1 MSTANFNQM
10 NESQIAGMMGISVE
24 EYRERN
30 KTPKLSAD
38 AQAIVEANEANRKRN
53 EENKNNLSTKGQAS
67 AKSQRR
73 GGILR
78 YPLEALTGTT
88 DYLQINIVE
97 YKRQPNQLTRPT
109 GFGANTLK
117 GAVGGTSSGSLAR
130 RSVINDG
137 SILLQVPSNVQDGNA
152 VNFGDS
158 SMNTLIGAAA
168 GVIGNTMQVGGERLR
183 QTIEGEQTLSSGLGA
198 FGADVQKDLKERFN
212 DSTGLGQAAQNFMNA
227 QHTSSALGIFG
238 GNVSAQQLLATQQGQ
253 IFNPNLELLFN
264 GPSLRSFS
272 FSFKMTPRSAQEAR
286 QCKLIIR
293 SFKQNMAPKT
303 GGDTIGGSA
312 IFMKTPNLFELRYRK
327 GNSDHPFL
335 NKFKQ
340 CFLTNVAVNYT
351 GEGVYATYDDATPI
365 SMQLDLQ
372 FKEIEPIY
380 FDDYD
385 QSPQG
390 VGF

>member
-1 MSTANFNQM
+1 MVNFPANYAEQ
-10 NESQIAGMMGISVE
+10 EKYYASE
-24 EYRERN
+24 EYQTGAKN
-30 KTPKLSAD
+30 
-38 AQAIVEANEANRKRN
+38 AIANNQPLPTF
-53 EENKNNLSTKGQAS
+53 ENPNPVSDSKVT
-67 AKSQRR
+67 SQPPRTSKKR

-78 YPLEALTGTT
+78 YPMEALTGTT
-88 DYLQINIVE
+88 DYLQIDIKE
-97 YKRQPNQLTRPT
+97 YIRNADNAKLIGAK
-109 GFGANTLK
+109 GFGRNTLNNR
-117 GAVGGTSSGSLAR
+117 VGQTRSGSLATK
-130 RSVINDG
+130 SVLNTGTI
-137 SILLQVPSNVQDGNA
+137 ILQIPSDIKDGNTA
-152 VNFGDS
+152 NYGES
-158 SMNTLIGAAA
+158 KMNTLTGAAA
-168 GVIGNTMQVGGERLR
+168 GAMMGVMKSGATSVSMALGNMSTEEGLKKIRNDIGGNLTAGDTDALIDAASM
-183 QTIEGEQTLSSGLGA
+183 GLTVKA
-198 FGADVQKDLKERFN
+198 
-212 DSTGLGQAAQNFMNA
+212 
-227 QHTSSALGIFG
+227 TSSAMGIFG
-238 GNVSAQQLLATQQGQ
+238 ANVSPEQLLARSSGQ

-380 FDDYD
+380 FDDYE

>member
-1 MSTANFNQM
+1 MVNFPPGYAEQ
-10 NESQIAGMMGISVE
+10 EKYYASE
-24 EYRERN
+24 EYQTGAKNAIANNQPLPTYDNPNPVSNSEVTSQPPR
-30 KTPKLSAD
+30 TPPQSK
-38 AQAIVEANEANRKRN
+38 K
-53 EENKNNLSTKGQAS
+53 
-67 AKSQRR
+67 R

-88 DYLQINIVE
+88 DYLQIDIKE
-97 YKRQPNQLTRPT
+97 YFRNSDNAKLIGAK
-109 GFGANTLK
+109 GFGRNTLNNR
-117 GAVGGTSSGSLAR
+117 VGQTRSGSLATK
-130 RSVINDG
+130 SVMNTGTI
-137 SILLQVPSNVQDGNA
+137 ILQIPSDIKDGNTA
-152 VNFGDS
+152 NYGES
-158 SMNTLIGAAA
+158 KMNTLTGAAA
-168 GVIGNTMQVGGERLR
+168 GAMMGVMKSGATSVQMALGNLSTEEGLEKIKGDIGGNLTAGDTDALIDAAKM
-183 QTIEGEQTLSSGLGA
+183 GLTVKA
-198 FGADVQKDLKERFN
+198 
-212 DSTGLGQAAQNFMNA
+212 
-227 QHTSSALGIFG
+227 TSSAMGIFG
-238 GNVSAQQLLATQQGQ
+238 ANVSPEQLLARSSGQ

>member
-1 MSTANFNQM
+1 MSTVY
-10 NESQIAGMMGISVE
+10 SKDGSTYTTGGITYDTSTGRPV
-24 EYRERN
+24 
-30 KTPKLSAD
+30 TSKLSPEIKASIDAANQNAAD
-38 AQAIVEANEANRKRN
+38 SKINT
-53 EENKNNLSTKGQAS
+53 STKADEV
-67 AKSQRR
+67 APNMKKR

-88 DYLQINIVE
+88 DYLQIDIKE
-97 YKRQPNQLTRPT
+97 YIRNADNAKLIGAK
-109 GFGANTLK
+109 GFGRNSLNNR
-117 GAVGGTSSGSLAR
+117 VGQTRSGSLATK
-130 RSVINDG
+130 SVKNTGTI
-137 SILLQVPSNVQDGNA
+137 ILQIPSDIKDGNTA
-152 VNFGDS
+152 NYGES
-158 SMNTLIGAAA
+158 KMNTLTGAAA
-168 GVIGNTMQVGGERLR
+168 GAMMGVMKSGATSVQMALGNLSTEEGLEKIKGDIGGNLTAGDTDALIDAAKM
-183 QTIEGEQTLSSGLGA
+183 GLTVKA
-198 FGADVQKDLKERFN
+198 
-212 DSTGLGQAAQNFMNA
+212 
-227 QHTSSALGIFG
+227 TSSAMGIFG
-238 GNVSAQQLLATQQGQ
+238 ANVSPEQLLARSSGQ

>member
-1 MSTANFNQM
+1 MVNFPPNYKEQELYYASDEYQNNAKAAITNNQPLPTFE
-10 NESQIAGMMGISVE
+10 NPNPVSNSEVTSQPP
-24 EYRERN
+24 R
-30 KTPKLSAD
+30 TPPQSK
-38 AQAIVEANEANRKRN
+38 K
-53 EENKNNLSTKGQAS
+53 
-67 AKSQRR
+67 R

-88 DYLQINIVE
+88 DYLQIDIKE
-97 YKRQPNQLTRPT
+97 YFRNSDNAKLIGAK
-109 GFGANTLK
+109 GFGRNTLNNR
-117 GAVGGTSSGSLAR
+117 VGQTRSGSLATK
-130 RSVINDG
+130 SVMNTGTI
-137 SILLQVPSNVQDGNA
+137 ILQIPSDIKDGNTA
-152 VNFGDS
+152 NYGES
-158 SMNTLIGAAA
+158 KMNTLTGAAA
-168 GVIGNTMQVGGERLR
+168 GAMMGVMKSGATSVQMALGNLSTEEGLEKIKGDIGGNLTAGDTDALIDAAKM
-183 QTIEGEQTLSSGLGA
+183 GLTVKA
-198 FGADVQKDLKERFN
+198 
-212 DSTGLGQAAQNFMNA
+212 
-227 QHTSSALGIFG
+227 TSSAMGIFG
-238 GNVSAQQLLATQQGQ
+238 ANVSPEQLLARSSGQ

-312 IFMKTPNLFELRYRK
+312 VFMKTPNLFELRYRK

-340 CFLTNVAVNYT
+340 CFLTNVSVNYT

-380 FDDYD
+380 FDDYEK
-385 QSPQG
+385 SPQG

>member
-1 MSTANFNQM
+1 MSTVY
-10 NESQIAGMMGISVE
+10 SKDGSTYTTGGITYDTSTGRPV
-24 EYRERN
+24 
-30 KTPKLSAD
+30 TSKLSPEIKASIDAANQNAAD
-38 AQAIVEANEANRKRN
+38 SKINT
-53 EENKNNLSTKGQAS
+53 STKADEV
-67 AKSQRR
+67 APNMKKR

-88 DYLQINIVE
+88 DYLQIDIKE
-97 YKRQPNQLTRPT
+97 YIRNADNAKLIGAK
-109 GFGANTLK
+109 GFGRNSLNNR
-117 GAVGGTSSGSLAR
+117 VGQTRSGSLATK
-130 RSVINDG
+130 SVKNTGTI
-137 SILLQVPSNVQDGNA
+137 ILQIPSDIKDGNTA
-152 VNFGDS
+152 NYGES
-158 SMNTLIGAAA
+158 KMNTLTGAAA
-168 GVIGNTMQVGGERLR
+168 GAMMGVMK
-183 QTIEGEQTLSSGLGA
+183 SGA
-198 FGADVQKDLKERFN
+198 TSVQMA
-212 DSTGLGQAAQNFMNA
+212 LGQMSTEEGLEKIKGDIGGNLTAGDTDALIDAAKMGLNVKA
-227 QHTSSALGIFG
+227 TSSAMGIFG
-238 GNVSAQQLLATQQGQ
+238 ANVSPEQLLARSSGQ

-272 FSFKMTPRSAQEAR
+272 FSFKMTPRSVQEAR

-340 CFLTNVAVNYT
+340 CFLTNVSVNYT

-385 QSPQG
+385 KSPQG

>member
-1 MSTANFNQM
+1 MPNFPPGYAEQ
-10 NESQIAGMMGISVE
+10 EKYYASE
-24 EYRERN
+24 EYQTGAKNAIANNQPLPTYDNPNPVSNSEVTSQPPR
-30 KTPKLSAD
+30 TPPQSK
-38 AQAIVEANEANRKRN
+38 K
-53 EENKNNLSTKGQAS
+53 
-67 AKSQRR
+67 R

-88 DYLQINIVE
+88 DYLQIDIKE
-97 YKRQPNQLTRPT
+97 YFRNSDNAKLIGAK
-109 GFGANTLK
+109 GFGRNTLNNR
-117 GAVGGTSSGSLAR
+117 VGQTRSGSLATK
-130 RSVINDG
+130 SVMNTGTI
-137 SILLQVPSNVQDGNA
+137 ILQIPSDIKDGNTA
-152 VNFGDS
+152 NYGES
-158 SMNTLIGAAA
+158 KMNTLTGAAA
-168 GVIGNTMQVGGERLR
+168 GAMMGVMKSGATSVQMALGNLSTEEGLEKIKGDIGGNLTAGDTDALIDAAKM
-183 QTIEGEQTLSSGLGA
+183 GLTVKA
-198 FGADVQKDLKERFN
+198 
-212 DSTGLGQAAQNFMNA
+212 
-227 QHTSSALGIFG
+227 TSSAMGIFG
-238 GNVSAQQLLATQQGQ
+238 ANVSPEQLLARSSGQ

-312 IFMKTPNLFELRYRK
+312 VFMKTPNLFELRYRK

-340 CFLTNVAVNYT
+340 CFLTNVSVNYT

-380 FDDYD
+380 FDDYEK
-385 QSPQG
+385 SSQG

>member
-1 MSTANFNQM
+1 MVNFPPGYAEQ
-10 NESQIAGMMGISVE
+10 EKYYASE
-24 EYRERN
+24 EYQTGAKN
-30 KTPKLSAD
+30 
-38 AQAIVEANEANRKRN
+38 AIANNQPLPTYDNPNPVSNSEV
-53 EENKNNLSTKGQAS
+53 S
-67 AKSQRR
+67 SQPPRSSKKR

-88 DYLQINIVE
+88 DYLQIDIKE
-97 YKRQPNQLTRPT
+97 YIRNADNAKLIGAK
-109 GFGANTLK
+109 GFGRNTLNNR
-117 GAVGGTSSGSLAR
+117 VGQTRSGSLATK
-130 RSVINDG
+130 SVMNTGTI
-137 SILLQVPSNVQDGNA
+137 ILQIPSDIKDGNTA
-152 VNFGDS
+152 NYGES
-158 SMNTLIGAAA
+158 KMNTLTGAAA
-168 GVIGNTMQVGGERLR
+168 GAMMGVMKSGATSVSMALGNMSTEEGLKKIRSDIGGNLTAGDTDALIDAASM
-183 QTIEGEQTLSSGLGA
+183 GLTVKA
-198 FGADVQKDLKERFN
+198 
-212 DSTGLGQAAQNFMNA
+212 
-227 QHTSSALGIFG
+227 TSSAMGIFG
-238 GNVSAQQLLATQQGQ
+238 ANVSPEQLLARSSGQ

-380 FDDYD
+380 FDDYEK
-385 QSPQG
+385 SSQG

>member
-1 MSTANFNQM
+1 MPNFPPNYAEQ
-10 NESQIAGMMGISVE
+10 EKYYASE
-24 EYRERN
+24 EYQTGAKN
-30 KTPKLSAD
+30 
-38 AQAIVEANEANRKRN
+38 AIANNQPLPTYDNPNPVSNSEV
-53 EENKNNLSTKGQAS
+53 S
-67 AKSQRR
+67 SQPPRSSKKR

-88 DYLQINIVE
+88 DYLQIDIKE
-97 YKRQPNQLTRPT
+97 YIRNADNAKLIGAK
-109 GFGANTLK
+109 GFGRNTLNNR
-117 GAVGGTSSGSLAR
+117 VGQTRSGSLATK
-130 RSVINDG
+130 SVMNTGTI
-137 SILLQVPSNVQDGNA
+137 ILQIPSDIKDGNTA
-152 VNFGDS
+152 NYGES
-158 SMNTLIGAAA
+158 KMNTLTGAAA
-168 GVIGNTMQVGGERLR
+168 GAMMGVMKSGATSVQMALGNLSTEEGLEKIKGDIGGNLTAGDTDALIDAAKM
-183 QTIEGEQTLSSGLGA
+183 GLTVKA
-198 FGADVQKDLKERFN
+198 
-212 DSTGLGQAAQNFMNA
+212 
-227 QHTSSALGIFG
+227 TSSAMGIFG
-238 GNVSAQQLLATQQGQ
+238 ANVSPEQLLARSSGQ

>member
-1 MSTANFNQM
+1 MPNFPPNYKEQELYYASDEYQNNAKAAIANNQPLPTYD
-10 NESQIAGMMGISVE
+10 NPNPVSNSEVTSQPPRSS
-24 EYRERN
+24 
-30 KTPKLSAD
+30 KK
-38 AQAIVEANEANRKRN
+38 
-53 EENKNNLSTKGQAS
+53 
-67 AKSQRR
+67 R

-88 DYLQINIVE
+88 DYLQIDIKE
-97 YKRQPNQLTRPT
+97 YIRNADNAKLIGAK
-109 GFGANTLK
+109 GFGRNTLNNR
-117 GAVGGTSSGSLAR
+117 VGQTRSGSLATK
-130 RSVINDG
+130 SVMNTGTI
-137 SILLQVPSNVQDGNA
+137 ILQIPSDIKDGNTA
-152 VNFGDS
+152 NYGES
-158 SMNTLIGAAA
+158 KMNTLTGAAA
-168 GVIGNTMQVGGERLR
+168 GAMMGVMKSGATSVSMALGNMSTEEGLKKIRNDIGGNLTAGDTDALIDAASM
-183 QTIEGEQTLSSGLGA
+183 GLTVKA
-198 FGADVQKDLKERFN
+198 
-212 DSTGLGQAAQNFMNA
+212 
-227 QHTSSALGIFG
+227 TSSAMGVFG
-238 GNVSAQQLLATQQGQ
+238 ANVSPEQLLARSSGQ

>member
-1 MSTANFNQM
+1 
-10 NESQIAGMMGISVE
+10 
-24 EYRERN
+24 
-30 KTPKLSAD
+30 
-38 AQAIVEANEANRKRN
+38 
-53 EENKNNLSTKGQAS
+53 
-67 AKSQRR
+67 
-73 GGILR
+73 
-78 YPLEALTGTT
+78 
-88 DYLQINIVE
+88 
-97 YKRQPNQLTRPT
+97 
-109 GFGANTLK
+109 
-117 GAVGGTSSGSLAR
+117 
-130 RSVINDG
+130 
-137 SILLQVPSNVQDGNA
+137 
-152 VNFGDS
+152 
-158 SMNTLIGAAA
+158 
-168 GVIGNTMQVGGERLR
+168 
-183 QTIEGEQTLSSGLGA
+183 
-198 FGADVQKDLKERFN
+198 
-212 DSTGLGQAAQNFMNA
+212 
-227 QHTSSALGIFG
+227 
-238 GNVSAQQLLATQQGQ
+238 
-253 IFNPNLELLFN
+253 
-264 GPSLRSFS
+264 
-272 FSFKMTPRSAQEAR
+272 MTPRSAQEAR

>member
-1 MSTANFNQM
+1 MTRVITGYKTNRRGRRIPIYGKPETSASVEINPDTQASIDAAEQ
-10 NESQIAGMMGISVE
+10 NESNSQINTAT
-24 EYRERN
+24 
-30 KTPKLSAD
+30 K
-38 AQAIVEANEANRKRN
+38 ANTAP
-53 EENKNNLSTKGQAS
+53 AS
-67 AKSQRR
+67 KKR

-78 YPLEALTGTT
+78 YPMEALTGTT
-88 DYLQINIVE
+88 DYLQIDIKE
-97 YKRQPNQLTRPT
+97 YIRQPGNTKLIGAK
-109 GFGANTLK
+109 GFGRNTLNN
-117 GAVGGTSSGSLAR
+117 AVGATRSGSLATK
-130 RSVINDG
+130 SVLNTGTI
-137 SILLQVPSNVQDGNA
+137 ILQIPSDIKDGNSA
-152 VNFGDS
+152 NYGES
-158 SMNTLIGAAA
+158 KMNTLTGAAA
-168 GVIGNTMQVGGERLR
+168 GAMAGVMKAGATSVQMTMGQMTTEEGLESLKKDIGGNLSAGETDALIEAGKMGLTAKAVSATMGV
-183 QTIEGEQTLSSGLGA
+183 
-198 FGADVQKDLKERFN
+198 FGA
-212 DSTGLGQAAQNFMNA
+212 
-227 QHTSSALGIFG
+227 
-238 GNVSAQQLLATQQGQ
+238 NVSPEQLLARTSGQ

-303 GGDTIGGSA
+303 GGDTVGGSA

-351 GEGVYATYDDATPI
+351 SEGVYATYDDATPI
-365 SMQLDLQ
+365 SMQLDLT

-385 QSPQG
+385 KSPTG

>member
-1 MSTANFNQM
+1 MPNFPPNYAEQ
-10 NESQIAGMMGISVE
+10 EKYYASE
-24 EYRERN
+24 EYQTGAKNAIANNQPLPTYDNPNPVSNSEVTSQPPR
-30 KTPKLSAD
+30 TPPQSK
-38 AQAIVEANEANRKRN
+38 K
-53 EENKNNLSTKGQAS
+53 
-67 AKSQRR
+67 R

-88 DYLQINIVE
+88 DYLQIDIKE
-97 YKRQPNQLTRPT
+97 YFRNSDNAKLIGAK
-109 GFGANTLK
+109 GFGRNTLNNR
-117 GAVGGTSSGSLAR
+117 VGQTRSGSLATK
-130 RSVINDG
+130 SVMNTGTI
-137 SILLQVPSNVQDGNA
+137 ILQIPSDIKDGNTA
-152 VNFGDS
+152 NYGES
-158 SMNTLIGAAA
+158 KMNTLTGAAA
-168 GVIGNTMQVGGERLR
+168 GAMMGVMKSGATSVQMALGNLSTEEGLEKIKGDIGGNLTAGDTDALIDAAKM
-183 QTIEGEQTLSSGLGA
+183 GLTVKA
-198 FGADVQKDLKERFN
+198 
-212 DSTGLGQAAQNFMNA
+212 
-227 QHTSSALGIFG
+227 TSSAMGIFG
-238 GNVSAQQLLATQQGQ
+238 ANVSPEQLLARSSGQ

-312 IFMKTPNLFELRYRK
+312 VFMKTPNLFELRYRK

-340 CFLTNVAVNYT
+340 CFLTNVSVNYT

-380 FDDYD
+380 FDDYEK
-385 QSPQG
+385 SSQG

>member
-1 MSTANFNQM
+1 MPNFPADYAEQ
-10 NESQIAGMMGISVE
+10 EKFYASE
-24 EYRERN
+24 EYQTGAKN
-30 KTPKLSAD
+30 
-38 AQAIVEANEANRKRN
+38 AIANNQPLPTY
-53 EENKNNLSTKGQAS
+53 ENPNPVSNSEVT
-67 AKSQRR
+67 SQPPRSSKKR

-88 DYLQINIVE
+88 DYLQIDIKE
-97 YKRQPNQLTRPT
+97 YIRNADNAKLIGAK
-109 GFGANTLK
+109 GFGRNTLNNR
-117 GAVGGTSSGSLAR
+117 VGQTRSGSLATK
-130 RSVINDG
+130 SVMNTGTI
-137 SILLQVPSNVQDGNA
+137 ILQIPSDIKDGNTA
-152 VNFGDS
+152 NYGES
-158 SMNTLIGAAA
+158 KMNTLTGAAA
-168 GVIGNTMQVGGERLR
+168 GAMMGVMKSGATSVQMALGNLSTEEGLEKIKGDIGGNLTAGDTDALIDAAKM
-183 QTIEGEQTLSSGLGA
+183 GLTVKA
-198 FGADVQKDLKERFN
+198 
-212 DSTGLGQAAQNFMNA
+212 
-227 QHTSSALGIFG
+227 TSSAMGIFG
-238 GNVSAQQLLATQQGQ
+238 ANVSPEQLLARSSGQ

>member
-1 MSTANFNQM
+1 MVNFPPNYAEQ
-10 NESQIAGMMGISVE
+10 EKYYASE
-24 EYRERN
+24 EYQTGAKN
-30 KTPKLSAD
+30 
-38 AQAIVEANEANRKRN
+38 AIANNQPLPTYDNPNPVSNSEV
-53 EENKNNLSTKGQAS
+53 T
-67 AKSQRR
+67 SQPPRSSKKR

-88 DYLQINIVE
+88 DYLQIDIKE
-97 YKRQPNQLTRPT
+97 YIRNADNAKLIGAK
-109 GFGANTLK
+109 GFGRNTLNNR
-117 GAVGGTSSGSLAR
+117 VGQTRSGSLATK
-130 RSVINDG
+130 SVMNTGTI
-137 SILLQVPSNVQDGNA
+137 ILQIPSDIKDGNTA
-152 VNFGDS
+152 NYGES
-158 SMNTLIGAAA
+158 KMNTLTGAAA
-168 GVIGNTMQVGGERLR
+168 GAMMGVMKSGATSVSMALGNMSTEEGLKKIRSDIGGNLTAGDTDALIDAASM
-183 QTIEGEQTLSSGLGA
+183 GLTVKA
-198 FGADVQKDLKERFN
+198 
-212 DSTGLGQAAQNFMNA
+212 
-227 QHTSSALGIFG
+227 TSSAMGIFG
-238 GNVSAQQLLATQQGQ
+238 ANVSPEQLLARSSGQ

>member
-1 MSTANFNQM
+1 MPNFPPNYAEQ
-10 NESQIAGMMGISVE
+10 EKYYASE
-24 EYRERN
+24 EYQTGAKN
-30 KTPKLSAD
+30 
-38 AQAIVEANEANRKRN
+38 AIANNQPLPTYDNPNPVSNSEV
-53 EENKNNLSTKGQAS
+53 T
-67 AKSQRR
+67 SQPPRSSKKR

-88 DYLQINIVE
+88 DYLQIDIKE
-97 YKRQPNQLTRPT
+97 YIRNADNAKLIGAK
-109 GFGANTLK
+109 GFGRNTLNNR
-117 GAVGGTSSGSLAR
+117 VGQTRSGSLATK
-130 RSVINDG
+130 SVMNTGTI
-137 SILLQVPSNVQDGNA
+137 ILQIPSDIKDGNTA
-152 VNFGDS
+152 NYGES
-158 SMNTLIGAAA
+158 KMNTLTGAAA
-168 GVIGNTMQVGGERLR
+168 GAMMGVMK
-183 QTIEGEQTLSSGLGA
+183 SGA
-198 FGADVQKDLKERFN
+198 TSVQMA
-212 DSTGLGQAAQNFMNA
+212 LGQMSTEEGLEKIKGDIGGNLSAGDTDALIDAAKMGLNVKA
-227 QHTSSALGIFG
+227 TSSAMGIFG
-238 GNVSAQQLLATQQGQ
+238 ANVSPEQLLARSSGQ

-303 GGDTIGGSA
+303 GGDTIGGTA

-340 CFLTNVAVNYT
+340 CFLTNVSVNYT

-385 QSPQG
+385 KSPQG

>member
-1 MSTANFNQM
+1 MVNFPPGYAEQ
-10 NESQIAGMMGISVE
+10 EKYYASE
-24 EYRERN
+24 EYQTGAKN
-30 KTPKLSAD
+30 
-38 AQAIVEANEANRKRN
+38 AIANNQPLPTYDNPNPVSNSEV
-53 EENKNNLSTKGQAS
+53 T
-67 AKSQRR
+67 SQPPRSSKKR

-88 DYLQINIVE
+88 DYLQIDIKE
-97 YKRQPNQLTRPT
+97 YIRNADNAKLIGAK
-109 GFGANTLK
+109 GFGRNTLNNR
-117 GAVGGTSSGSLAR
+117 VGQTRSGSLATK
-130 RSVINDG
+130 SVMNTGTI
-137 SILLQVPSNVQDGNA
+137 ILQIPSDIKDGNTA
-152 VNFGDS
+152 NYGES
-158 SMNTLIGAAA
+158 KMNTLTGAAA
-168 GVIGNTMQVGGERLR
+168 GAMMGVMKSGATSVSMALGNMSTEEGLKKIRSDIGGNLTAGDTDALIDAAKM
-183 QTIEGEQTLSSGLGA
+183 GLTVKA
-198 FGADVQKDLKERFN
+198 
-212 DSTGLGQAAQNFMNA
+212 
-227 QHTSSALGIFG
+227 TSSAMGIFG
-238 GNVSAQQLLATQQGQ
+238 ANVSPEQLLARSSGQ

>member
-1 MSTANFNQM
+1 MPNFPPNYAEQ
-10 NESQIAGMMGISVE
+10 EKYYASE
-24 EYRERN
+24 EYQTGAKN
-30 KTPKLSAD
+30 
-38 AQAIVEANEANRKRN
+38 AIANNQPLPTYDNPNPVSNSEV
-53 EENKNNLSTKGQAS
+53 S
-67 AKSQRR
+67 SQPPRSSKKR

-88 DYLQINIVE
+88 DYLQIDIKE
-97 YKRQPNQLTRPT
+97 YIRNADNAKLIGAK
-109 GFGANTLK
+109 GFGRNTLNNR
-117 GAVGGTSSGSLAR
+117 VGQTRSGSLATK
-130 RSVINDG
+130 SVMNTGTI
-137 SILLQVPSNVQDGNA
+137 ILQIPSDIKDGNTA
-152 VNFGDS
+152 NYGES
-158 SMNTLIGAAA
+158 KMNTLTGAAA
-168 GVIGNTMQVGGERLR
+168 GAMMGVMKSGATSVSMALGNMSTEEGLKKIRSDIGGNLTAGDTDALIDAASM
-183 QTIEGEQTLSSGLGA
+183 GLTVKA
-198 FGADVQKDLKERFN
+198 
-212 DSTGLGQAAQNFMNA
+212 
-227 QHTSSALGIFG
+227 TSSAIGIFG
-238 GNVSAQQLLATQQGQ
+238 ANVSPEQLLARSSGQ

>member
-1 MSTANFNQM
+1 MPNFPPNYAEQ
-10 NESQIAGMMGISVE
+10 EKYYASE
-24 EYRERN
+24 EYQTGAKNAIANNQPLPTYDNPNPVSNSEVTSQPPR
-30 KTPKLSAD
+30 TPPQSK
-38 AQAIVEANEANRKRN
+38 K
-53 EENKNNLSTKGQAS
+53 
-67 AKSQRR
+67 R

-88 DYLQINIVE
+88 DYLQIDIKE
-97 YKRQPNQLTRPT
+97 YFRNSDNAKLIGAK
-109 GFGANTLK
+109 GFGRNTLNNR
-117 GAVGGTSSGSLAR
+117 VGQTRSGSLATK
-130 RSVINDG
+130 SVMNTGTI
-137 SILLQVPSNVQDGNA
+137 ILQIPSDIKDGNTA
-152 VNFGDS
+152 NYGES
-158 SMNTLIGAAA
+158 KMNTLTGAAA
-168 GVIGNTMQVGGERLR
+168 GAMMGVMKSGATSVQMALGNLSTEEGLEKIKGDIGGNLTAGDTDALIDAAKM
-183 QTIEGEQTLSSGLGA
+183 GLTVKA
-198 FGADVQKDLKERFN
+198 
-212 DSTGLGQAAQNFMNA
+212 
-227 QHTSSALGIFG
+227 TSSAMGIFG
-238 GNVSAQQLLATQQGQ
+238 ANVSPEQLLARSSGQ

>member
-1 MSTANFNQM
+1 MPNFPPNYKEQELYYASDEYQNNAKAAIANNQPLPTYD
-10 NESQIAGMMGISVE
+10 NPNPVSNSEVTSQPPRSS
-24 EYRERN
+24 
-30 KTPKLSAD
+30 KK
-38 AQAIVEANEANRKRN
+38 
-53 EENKNNLSTKGQAS
+53 
-67 AKSQRR
+67 R

-88 DYLQINIVE
+88 DYLQIDIKE
-97 YKRQPNQLTRPT
+97 YIRNADNAKLIGAK
-109 GFGANTLK
+109 GFGRNTLNNR
-117 GAVGGTSSGSLAR
+117 VGQTRSGSLATK
-130 RSVINDG
+130 SVMNTGTI
-137 SILLQVPSNVQDGNA
+137 ILQIPSDIKDGNTA
-152 VNFGDS
+152 NYGES
-158 SMNTLIGAAA
+158 KMNTLTGAAA
-168 GVIGNTMQVGGERLR
+168 GAMMGVMK
-183 QTIEGEQTLSSGLGA
+183 SGA
-198 FGADVQKDLKERFN
+198 TSVQMA
-212 DSTGLGQAAQNFMNA
+212 LGQMSTEEGLEKIKGDIGGNLSAGDTDALIDAAKMGLNVKA
-227 QHTSSALGIFG
+227 TSSAMGIFG
-238 GNVSAQQLLATQQGQ
+238 ANVSPEQLLARSSGQ

>member
-1 MSTANFNQM
+1 MNTGTIILQIPSDIKDGNTANYG
-10 NESQIAGMMGISVE
+10 ES
-24 EYRERN
+24 
-30 KTPKLSAD
+30 K
-38 AQAIVEANEANRKRN
+38 
-53 EENKNNLSTKGQAS
+53 
-67 AKSQRR
+67 
-73 GGILR
+73 
-78 YPLEALTGTT
+78 
-88 DYLQINIVE
+88 
-97 YKRQPNQLTRPT
+97 
-109 GFGANTLK
+109 
-117 GAVGGTSSGSLAR
+117 
-130 RSVINDG
+130 
-137 SILLQVPSNVQDGNA
+137 
-152 VNFGDS
+152 
-158 SMNTLIGAAA
+158 MNTLTGAAA
-168 GVIGNTMQVGGERLR
+168 GAMMGVMKSGATSVSMALGNMSTEEGLKKIRNDIGGNLTAGDTDALIDAASM
-183 QTIEGEQTLSSGLGA
+183 GLTVKA
-198 FGADVQKDLKERFN
+198 
-212 DSTGLGQAAQNFMNA
+212 
-227 QHTSSALGIFG
+227 TSSAMGVFG
-238 GNVSAQQLLATQQGQ
+238 ANVSPEQLLARSSGQ

>member
-1 MSTANFNQM
+1 MSTVY
-10 NESQIAGMMGISVE
+10 SKDGSTYTTGGITYDTSTGRPV
-24 EYRERN
+24 
-30 KTPKLSAD
+30 TSKLSPEIKASIDAANQNAAD
-38 AQAIVEANEANRKRN
+38 SKINT
-53 EENKNNLSTKGQAS
+53 STKADEV
-67 AKSQRR
+67 APNMKKR

-88 DYLQINIVE
+88 DYLQIDIKE
-97 YKRQPNQLTRPT
+97 YIRNADNAKLIGAK
-109 GFGANTLK
+109 GFGRNSLNNR
-117 GAVGGTSSGSLAR
+117 VGQTRSGSLATK
-130 RSVINDG
+130 SVKNTGTI
-137 SILLQVPSNVQDGNA
+137 ILQIPSDIKDGNTA
-152 VNFGDS
+152 NYGES
-158 SMNTLIGAAA
+158 KMNTLTGAAA
-168 GVIGNTMQVGGERLR
+168 GAMMGVMKSGATSVQMALGNLSTEEGLEKIKGDIGGNLTAGDTDALIDAAKM
-183 QTIEGEQTLSSGLGA
+183 GLTVKA
-198 FGADVQKDLKERFN
+198 
-212 DSTGLGQAAQNFMNA
+212 
-227 QHTSSALGIFG
+227 TSSAMGIFG
-238 GNVSAQQLLATQQGQ
+238 ANVSPEQLLARSSGQ

-272 FSFKMTPRSAQEAR
+272 FSFKMTPRSVQEAR

-385 QSPQG
+385 KSPQG

>member
-1 MSTANFNQM
+1 MHNFPHNYAEQ
-10 NESQIAGMMGISVE
+10 EKYYASE
-24 EYRERN
+24 EYQTGAKNAIANNQPLPTYDNPNPVSNSEV
-30 KTPKLSAD
+30 TPQPA
-38 AQAIVEANEANRKRN
+38 RKPS
-53 EENKNNLSTKGQAS
+53 KK
-67 AKSQRR
+67 R

-88 DYLQINIVE
+88 DYLQIDIKE
-97 YKRQPNQLTRPT
+97 YIRNADNAKLIGAK
-109 GFGANTLK
+109 GFGRNTLNNR
-117 GAVGGTSSGSLAR
+117 VGQTRSGSLATK
-130 RSVINDG
+130 SVMNTGTI
-137 SILLQVPSNVQDGNA
+137 ILQIPSDIKDGNTA
-152 VNFGDS
+152 NYGES
-158 SMNTLIGAAA
+158 KMNTLTGAAA
-168 GVIGNTMQVGGERLR
+168 GAMMGVMKSGATSVSMALGNMSTEEGLKKIRSDIGGNLTAGDTDALIDAASM
-183 QTIEGEQTLSSGLGA
+183 GLTVKA
-198 FGADVQKDLKERFN
+198 
-212 DSTGLGQAAQNFMNA
+212 
-227 QHTSSALGIFG
+227 TSSAMGIFG
-238 GNVSAQQLLATQQGQ
+238 ANVSPEQLLARSSGQ

>member
-1 MSTANFNQM
+1 MARVITGYRTNRRGRRVPVYGTGPSEEKKINPDTQSSIDAAEQ
-10 NESQIAGMMGISVE
+10 NESNSQINTATKA
-24 EYRERN
+24 N
-30 KTPKLSAD
+30 ATP
-38 AQAIVEANEANRKRN
+38 
-53 EENKNNLSTKGQAS
+53 AS
-67 AKSQRR
+67 KKR

-78 YPLEALTGTT
+78 YPMEALTGTT
-88 DYLQINIVE
+88 DYLQIDIKE
-97 YKRQPNQLTRPT
+97 YIRQPGNTKLIGAK
-109 GFGANTLK
+109 GFGRNTLNNSV
-117 GAVGGTSSGSLAR
+117 GATRSGSLATK
-130 RSVINDG
+130 SVQNTGTI
-137 SILLQVPSNVQDGNA
+137 ILQIPSDIKDGNSA
-152 VNFGDS
+152 NYGDS
-158 SMNTLIGAAA
+158 KMNTLTGAAA
-168 GVIGNTMQVGGERLR
+168 GAISGGMKAGAELVKALGNEKSFADAGNQIKEDIGANLTPGETNAL
-183 QTIEGEQTLSSGLGA
+183 LS
-198 FGADVQKDLKERFN
+198 
-212 DSTGLGQAAQNFMNA
+212 AAQQGLTA
-227 QHTSSALGIFG
+227 KATSAAMGIFG
-238 GNVSAQQLLATQQGQ
+238 ANVSTEQLLARQSGQ

-264 GPSLRSFS
+264 GPTLRSFS

-312 IFMKTPNLFELRYRK
+312 VFMKTPNLFELRYRK

-340 CFLTNVAVNYT
+340 CFLTNCAVNYT

-365 SMQLDLQ
+365 SMQLDLT

-385 QSPQG
+385 KSPTG

>member
-1 MSTANFNQM
+1 MFNLPADYAEQ
-10 NESQIAGMMGISVE
+10 EKFYASE
-24 EYRERN
+24 EYQTGAKN
-30 KTPKLSAD
+30 
-38 AQAIVEANEANRKRN
+38 AIANNQPLPTF
-53 EENKNNLSTKGQAS
+53 ENPNPVSNSEVT
-67 AKSQRR
+67 SQPPRSSKKR

-88 DYLQINIVE
+88 DYLQIDIKE
-97 YKRQPNQLTRPT
+97 YIRNADNAKLIGAK
-109 GFGANTLK
+109 GFGRNTINNR
-117 GAVGGTSSGSLAR
+117 VGQTRSGSLATK
-130 RSVINDG
+130 SVMNTGTI
-137 SILLQVPSNVQDGNA
+137 ILQIPSDIKDGNTA
-152 VNFGDS
+152 NYGES
-158 SMNTLIGAAA
+158 KMNTLTGAAA
-168 GVIGNTMQVGGERLR
+168 GAMMGVMKSGATSVSMALGNMSTEEGLKKIRSDIGGNLTAGDTDALIDAASM
-183 QTIEGEQTLSSGLGA
+183 GLTVKA
-198 FGADVQKDLKERFN
+198 
-212 DSTGLGQAAQNFMNA
+212 
-227 QHTSSALGIFG
+227 TSSAMGIFG
-238 GNVSAQQLLATQQGQ
+238 ANVSPEQLLARSSGQ

>member
-1 MSTANFNQM
+1 MVNFPPGYAEQ
-10 NESQIAGMMGISVE
+10 EKYYASE
-24 EYRERN
+24 EYQTGAKN
-30 KTPKLSAD
+30 
-38 AQAIVEANEANRKRN
+38 AIANNQPLPTYDNPNPVSNSEV
-53 EENKNNLSTKGQAS
+53 T
-67 AKSQRR
+67 SQPPRSSKKR

-88 DYLQINIVE
+88 DYLQIDIKE
-97 YKRQPNQLTRPT
+97 YIRNADNAKLIGAK
-109 GFGANTLK
+109 GFGRNTLNNR
-117 GAVGGTSSGSLAR
+117 VGQTRSGSLATK
-130 RSVINDG
+130 SVMNTGTI
-137 SILLQVPSNVQDGNA
+137 ILQIPSDIKDGNTA
-152 VNFGDS
+152 NYGES
-158 SMNTLIGAAA
+158 KMNTLTGAAA
-168 GVIGNTMQVGGERLR
+168 GAMMGVMKSGATSVQMALGNLSTEEGLEKIKGDIGGNLTAGDTDALIDAAKM
-183 QTIEGEQTLSSGLGA
+183 GLTVKA
-198 FGADVQKDLKERFN
+198 
-212 DSTGLGQAAQNFMNA
+212 
-227 QHTSSALGIFG
+227 TSSAMGIFG
-238 GNVSAQQLLATQQGQ
+238 ANVSPEQLLARSSGQ

>member
-1 MSTANFNQM
+1 MIDAAKMGLTVKATSSA
-10 NESQIAGMMGISVE
+10 MGI
-24 EYRERN
+24 
-30 KTPKLSAD
+30 
-38 AQAIVEANEANRKRN
+38 
-53 EENKNNLSTKGQAS
+53 
-67 AKSQRR
+67 
-73 GGILR
+73 
-78 YPLEALTGTT
+78 
-88 DYLQINIVE
+88 
-97 YKRQPNQLTRPT
+97 
-109 GFGANTLK
+109 FGAN
-117 GAVGGTSSGSLAR
+117 
-130 RSVINDG
+130 
-137 SILLQVPSNVQDGNA
+137 
-152 VNFGDS
+152 
-158 SMNTLIGAAA
+158 
-168 GVIGNTMQVGGERLR
+168 
-183 QTIEGEQTLSSGLGA
+183 
-198 FGADVQKDLKERFN
+198 
-212 DSTGLGQAAQNFMNA
+212 
-227 QHTSSALGIFG
+227 
-238 GNVSAQQLLATQQGQ
+238 VSPEQLLARSSGQ

-372 FKEIEPIY
+372 FKDIEPIY

-385 QSPQG
+385 KSPQG

>member
-1 MSTANFNQM
+1 MPNFPPNYAEQ
-10 NESQIAGMMGISVE
+10 EKYYASE
-24 EYRERN
+24 EYQTGAKN
-30 KTPKLSAD
+30 
-38 AQAIVEANEANRKRN
+38 AIANNQPLPTYDNPNPVSNSEV
-53 EENKNNLSTKGQAS
+53 S
-67 AKSQRR
+67 SQPPRSSKKR

-88 DYLQINIVE
+88 DYLQIDIKE
-97 YKRQPNQLTRPT
+97 YIRNADNAKLIGAK
-109 GFGANTLK
+109 GFGRNTLNNR
-117 GAVGGTSSGSLAR
+117 VGQTRSGSLATK
-130 RSVINDG
+130 SVMNTGTI
-137 SILLQVPSNVQDGNA
+137 ILQIPSDIKDGNTA
-152 VNFGDS
+152 NYGES
-158 SMNTLIGAAA
+158 KMNTLTGAAA
-168 GVIGNTMQVGGERLR
+168 GAMMGVMKSGATSVSMALGNMSTEEGLKKIRSDIGGNLTAGDTDALIDAASM
-183 QTIEGEQTLSSGLGA
+183 GLTVKA
-198 FGADVQKDLKERFN
+198 
-212 DSTGLGQAAQNFMNA
+212 
-227 QHTSSALGIFG
+227 TSSAMGIFG
-238 GNVSAQQLLATQQGQ
+238 ANVSPEQLLARSSGQ

-312 IFMKTPNLFELRYRK
+312 VFMKTPNLFELRYRK

-340 CFLTNVAVNYT
+340 CFLTNVSVNYT

-380 FDDYD
+380 FDDYEK
-385 QSPQG
+385 SSQG